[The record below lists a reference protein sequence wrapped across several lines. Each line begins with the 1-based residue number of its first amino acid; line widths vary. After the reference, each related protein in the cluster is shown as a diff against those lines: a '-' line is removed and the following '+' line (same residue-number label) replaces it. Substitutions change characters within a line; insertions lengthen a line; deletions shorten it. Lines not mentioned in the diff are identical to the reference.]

1 MINTFGWM
9 RVNDDF
15 CIYFY
20 FYFFII
26 YKVKALRLC
35 VLDTGGKDVHVKM
48 CVYIYIYIYIG
59 HWGER
64 PSRQI
69 ICMYV
74 VHTYYVLTNPPIPSS
89 RSKHFI
95 FLRPNFFTS
104 QRANPRTPL
113 VTTLIM
119 FFIFGSNH
127 IVTLFKKYMM

>member
-48 CVYIYIYIYIG
+48 CVYIYIYIYIYWTLG
-59 HWGER
+59 RETLT
-64 PSRQI
+64 SNY
-69 ICMYV
+69 MYV
-74 VHTYYVLTNPPIPSS
+74 CSTYI
-89 RSKHFI
+89 
-95 FLRPNFFTS
+95 LRPNQSTHS
-104 QRANPRTPL
+104 VLTKQ
-113 VTTLIM
+113 TLYK
-119 FFIFGSNH
+119 FAS
-127 IVTLFKKYMM
+127 